1 MTVLIRGEEPEVTE
15 KLTEI
20 CRLLTIVL
28 NDEWERVAGIVSHR
42 AKMPGRDALPDGHCT
57 FEYACNNP
65 IKHWR
70 YIHERNEW
78 IPVCRRHQANPKR

>member
-1 MTVLIRGEEPEVTE
+1 MILITRPDEEVKE

-20 CRLLTIVL
+20 CRLLTLVVM
-28 NDEWERVAGIVSHR
+28 DDWEALDSKRSHR
-42 AKMPGRDALPDGHCT
+42 AKMPGKAALPEGHCT

-70 YIHERNEW
+70 YMHDENTW
-78 IPVCRRHQANPKR
+78 IPVCRSHRP